1 MSRKSSNHSNSIR
14 RGIRSGIGSFFC
26 TPHKNR
32 YLSSDTHLSPK
43 EAIKNDMR
51 RILGDIHVGKK
62 KFDADLKKTSR

>member
-1 MSRKSSNHSNSIR
+1 MNNSFKNHSNSIR

-51 RILGDIHVGKK
+51 RVLGDIHVGKK
-62 KFDADLKKTSR
+62 QFEADLKKTNR